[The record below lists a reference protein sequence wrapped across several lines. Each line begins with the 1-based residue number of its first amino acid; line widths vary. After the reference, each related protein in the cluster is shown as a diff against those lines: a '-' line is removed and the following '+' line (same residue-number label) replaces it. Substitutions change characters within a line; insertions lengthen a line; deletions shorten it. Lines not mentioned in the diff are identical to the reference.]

1 MGTFLASNDHQN
13 DRFVISLLLAIAV
26 HALVILGIGFT
37 APDPVPLDQQLPT
50 LDIAIVPKTDA
61 PPPDEAD
68 YLAEASQDGGGN
80 IDKQVTP
87 TLPQE
92 AQTANV
98 PPPPTESQ
106 PVRQELSVQDAQRK
120 TDIAEPEPAE
130 PQEVTASELINRSME
145 MVALDE
151 QLKQSLQAYSKR
163 PRQTFITARTQE
175 FKYANYM
182 NDWVAKVERIG
193 NLNYPDEARRKN
205 LSGSLLLDVALN
217 HDGTILEITLLR
229 SSGHTAL
236 DDAAIRIVELAAPFP
251 PLPENIRK
259 DTDVLH
265 ITRTWEFLNS
275 YQLQSH

>member
-1 MGTFLASNDHQN
+1 MSSLIASTDHQS
-13 DRFVISLLLAIAV
+13 DRIVISLLLAIAI
-26 HALVILGIGFT
+26 HALLILGIGFSSPDI
-37 APDPVPLDQQLPT
+37 APIDQELPT
-50 LDIAIVPKTDA
+50 LDIAIVPRHDTPA
-61 PPPDEAD
+61 PDEAD
-68 YLAEASQDGGGN
+68 YLAEVSQDGGGN
-80 IDKQVTP
+80 IDEQVTP
-87 TLPQE
+87 TVPQQ

-98 PPPPTESQ
+98 PPPAAESL
-106 PVRQELSVQDAQRK
+106 PERQELSVQKADRK

-130 PQEVTASELINRSME
+130 KQEVTASELINRSME

-217 HDGTILEITLLR
+217 QDGAILEITLLR